1 MVTASPLFFDFSR
14 YCPQPSCGEGVDAL
28 SRFCPYCGSS
38 IVACPACPAAN
49 RLLAR
54 HCRAC
59 RTELAAEVWPL
70 RAGLAASKVSF
81 QTIRHLEAAHTPQR
95 FGVEVMAQPVAADG
109 LIIVPL
115 ATGAVALV
123 SDTVG
128 QMMGQ
133 IQVGETIAVAPA
145 LHCGFLYVA
154 SGKRVLAFDLARF
167 LDQQLRLEPR
177 PAWSVELAGQD
188 VVQPLLSDDA
198 AIYAMT
204 RADGQMMLDALSTAD
219 GRRLWPQPARFAA
232 SHCLPPA
239 MVSGRLL
246 VITDAGLAYVISPAD
261 GHTYTSLNLGRQ
273 VARQVGPYVVG
284 NRALIVDALNNVLEV
299 VITDAGPL
307 VNPLY
312 NHRARVAS
320 LAASDDFIAIGHMAG
335 VALLDARGHQL
346 WSNNQME
353 SVSVAPI
360 LAGHSLFVLDDA
372 GNGLLFDVLNANPA
386 SRVRLFAGEV
396 NTPPLL
402 THARV
407 VALNAAGDLVMLKWS

>member
-1 MVTASPLFFDFSR
+1 MVTASPLFFDFSK

-28 SRFCPYCGSS
+28 SRFCPHCGSG
-38 IVACPACPAAN
+38 IVACPACPATN

-54 HCRAC
+54 YCRAC
-59 RTELAAEVWPL
+59 RTELAAEVWPIHT
-70 RAGLAASKVSF
+70 GLVASKVRF
-81 QTIRHLEAAHTPQR
+81 QTIRHLEAAYTPQR
-95 FGVEVMAQPVAADG
+95 FGVEVMTQPVAGDG

-123 SDTVG
+123 SDVVG

-133 IQVGETIAVAPA
+133 IQVGGTIAVAPA

-154 SGKRVLAFDLARF
+154 SGNRVLAFDLARF

-177 PAWSVELAGQD
+177 PTWSVELAGQAI
-188 VVQPLLSDDA
+188 VQPLVRDEA
-198 AIYAMT
+198 AIYTMA
-204 RADGQMMLDALSTAD
+204 RDDGQMLLDALSATD
-219 GRRLWPQPARFAA
+219 GRRLWPQPARFAT
-232 SHCLPPA
+232 SRCLPPA
-239 MVSGRLL
+239 LVNGRLL
-246 VITDAGLAYVISPAD
+246 VITDAGLVYVIRPED
-261 GHTYTSLNLGRQ
+261 GHIHTSLNVGRQ
-273 VARQVGPYVVG
+273 IALQVSPYVVG

-299 VITDAGPL
+299 VVTDAGPL

-320 LAASDDFIAIGHMAG
+320 LAASDDFIALGHMAG

-346 WSNNQME
+346 WSNDQME

-360 LAGHSLFVLDDA
+360 IAGQSLFVLDDA
-372 GNGLLFDVLNANPA
+372 GNGLLFDVLNANPVT
-386 SRVRLFAGEV
+386 RIRLLAGEV

-407 VALNAAGDLVMLKWS
+407 VALNAAGDLVMLKWN